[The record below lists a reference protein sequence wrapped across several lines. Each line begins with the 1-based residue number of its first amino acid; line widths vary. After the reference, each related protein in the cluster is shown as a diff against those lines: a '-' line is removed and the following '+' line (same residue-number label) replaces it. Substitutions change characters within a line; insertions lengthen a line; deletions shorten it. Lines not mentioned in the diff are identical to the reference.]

1 MVAGAVAACSE
12 SVWNQY
18 EAVRMQGTVSSK
30 KKKQA
35 KLKRVMQTVKKH
47 ERKAGMHPAEA
58 FAAMQLLHDPQ
69 VLAVDPLP
77 RCRTCQDLAQRCLF
91 APCCSRVQTVDRLH
105 HPHAANLNCSAHGL
119 CIDAPHC

>member
-1 MVAGAVAACSE
+1 M
-12 SVWNQY
+12 
-18 EAVRMQGTVSSK
+18 SSK

-69 VLAVDPLP
+69 VPHCSLSALHVSD
-77 RCRTCQDLAQRCLF
+77 AHASGHRCLL
-91 APCCSRVQTVDRLH
+91 PSRLH
-105 HPHAANLNCSAHGL
+105 QHASSALSSVSAAAHL
-119 CIDAPHC
+119 IVRI